1 MLWLGLV
8 RVRRTSRFWLEY
20 QFCLRNIWKRPQL
33 LWRVENRWKHLQ
45 VLLKMTTVW
54 LELQSAALLAVLII
68 IDIIILLFFHWS
80 IISSMSLF
88 SLSVRACEQSV
99 DSSFPRLLVS
109 CPLRGVSRC
118 LCTHYI
124 PIRTA
129 VEEHCVN
136 LLIRPPRRSCTA
148 NIQTHLLP
156 LCVAAGE
163 WKWLKVDAICIH
175 ENNENLLM
183 GVFKSGTKCWDIVLL
198 CLCFS
203 CERSPALLLSLLNRT
218 DGGGVMCT
226 HTHAAER
233 RVSERNNWIGGLWSL
248 HSKPEL
254 WQLPGDALP
263 PSLLCA
269 LCMQDW
275 WKMYSDVLLKD

>member
-1 MLWLGLV
+1 METSPGVTKNDHSVTWTAVCSVVGCFNNHWYNYIIVFPLKYYLQHVSVLTECSCMWTISWFV
-8 RVRRTSRFWLEY
+8 FPSSPRVMSAPWRLSL
-20 QFCLRNIWKRPQL
+20 PL
-33 LWRVENRWKHLQ
+33 LTLYSDQ
-45 VLLKMTTVW
+45 
-54 LELQSAALLAVLII
+54 
-68 IDIIILLFFHWS
+68 
-80 IISSMSLF
+80 
-88 SLSVRACEQSV
+88 
-99 DSSFPRLLVS
+99 
-109 CPLRGVSRC
+109 SRC
-118 LCTHYI
+118 GGN
-124 PIRTA
+124 
-129 VEEHCVN
+129 CVN

-156 LCVAAGE
+156 LCVSAAGE

-275 WKMYSDVLLKD
+275 RKMYSDVLLKD

>member
-1 MLWLGLV
+1 MFRFSFLFLSRHHTVFMFWSGLV

-20 QFCLRNIWKRPQL
+20 QFCLRNIWKHPQL
-33 LWRVENRWKHLQ
+33 IWRVENRWKHLQ

-109 CPLRGVSRC
+109 CPLRGVSSRC

-156 LCVAAGE
+156 LCVGGRWVKVVKGWRHLYS
-163 WKWLKVDAICIH
+163 WKQRESADGCFQEREKV
-175 ENNENLLM
+175 LRYRFT
-183 GVFKSGTKCWDIVLL
+183 VFV
-198 CLCFS
+198 F
-203 CERSPALLLSLLNRT
+203 
-218 DGGGVMCT
+218 
-226 HTHAAER
+226 
-233 RVSERNNWIGGLWSL
+233 
-248 HSKPEL
+248 
-254 WQLPGDALP
+254 
-263 PSLLCA
+263 
-269 LCMQDW
+269 
-275 WKMYSDVLLKD
+275 